1 MKKSFTVK
9 KFVRLVCGGG
19 LLGLISLSLVGVGF
33 SSWLITSKDSPSRD
47 TPLDSI
53 GADGEFSDINQY
65 LNIDS
70 VDTSDFVY
78 NSTFGFLGPNG
89 EVISDHKGTLIFY
102 CSFSVDN
109 GNLSD
114 HISSSLK
121 EKDLKMNCFLEGGT
135 TASVFGRCVSEA
147 KLTFTFKSDGSFDF
161 DTSSYP
167 GTLVNESN
175 GNEVMSFP
183 SSVFSGKQQLLFG
196 IRYTFNK
203 PSGSHNF
210 TDKSMSV
217 SVSVGI

>member
-1 MKKSFTVK
+1 M
-9 KFVRLVCGGG
+9 RGG

-70 VDTSDFVY
+70 VDTSDFIY

-89 EVISDHKGTLIFY
+89 EVISNHKGTLIFY
-102 CSFSVDN
+102 GSFSIDN

-114 HISSSLK
+114 HISSSLTT
-121 EKDLKMNCFLEGGT
+121 LKMNCFLEGGT
-135 TASVFGRCVSEA
+135 TVSVFGRCVSEA
-147 KLTFTFKSDGSFDF
+147 KLTFTFKSNGTFDF

-183 SSVFSGKQQLLFG
+183 SSVFSGKQRLLFG

>member
-1 MKKSFTVK
+1 MKKSFAVK
-9 KFVRLVCGGG
+9 QFVRLVCGGR

-53 GADGEFSDINQY
+53 GADGDFSDINQY

-70 VDTSDFVY
+70 VDTSDFIY

-102 CSFSVDN
+102 GSFSVDN
-109 GNLSD
+109 GSLSD
-114 HISSSLK
+114 HISSSLNT
-121 EKDLKMNCFLEGGT
+121 LKMNCFLEGGT
-135 TASVFGRCVSEA
+135 TVSVFGRCVSEA
-147 KLTFTFKSDGSFDF
+147 KLTFTFKSNGTFDF

-183 SSVFSGKQQLLFG
+183 SSVFSGKQRLLFG

-203 PSGSHNF
+203 PSGSHIF
-210 TDKSMSV
+210 TDKSRSV

>member
-1 MKKSFTVK
+1 M
-9 KFVRLVCGGG
+9 RGG

-47 TPLDSI
+47 TPLDNI

-78 NSTFGFLGPNG
+78 NSNFGFLGPNG
-89 EVISDHKGTLIFY
+89 EVISGYKGTLIFY
-102 CSFSVDN
+102 GSFSVDN

-147 KLTFTFKSDGSFDF
+147 KLAFNSNGSYDF
-161 DTSSYP
+161 NNSSYA
-167 GTLVNESN
+167 GTLVNASN

>member
-1 MKKSFTVK
+1 M
-9 KFVRLVCGGG
+9 RGG

-70 VDTSDFVY
+70 VDTSNFIY

-102 CSFSVDN
+102 GSFSVDN

-114 HISSSLK
+114 HISSSSTT
-121 EKDLKMNCFLEGGT
+121 LKMNCFLEGGT

-147 KLTFTFKSDGSFDF
+147 KLTFTFKSNGSFDF

-183 SSVFSGKQQLLFG
+183 SSVFSGKQRLLFG
-196 IRYTFNK
+196 VRYTFNK
-203 PSGSHNF
+203 PSGSHSF

>member
-70 VDTSDFVY
+70 VDNSDFVY
-78 NSTFGFLGPNG
+78 NSNFGFLGPNG
-89 EVISDHKGTLIFY
+89 EVISGYKGTLIFY
-102 CSFSVDN
+102 GSFSVDN

-135 TASVFGRCVSEA
+135 TVSVFGRCVSEA
-147 KLTFTFKSDGSFDF
+147 KLAFNSNGSYDF
-161 DTSSYP
+161 NNSSYA
-167 GTLVNESN
+167 GTLVNASN

-203 PSGSHNF
+203 PTGSHNF

>member
-9 KFVRLVCGGG
+9 KFVRLVCGG

-70 VDTSDFVY
+70 VDTSNFIY
-78 NSTFGFLGPNG
+78 NSNFGFLGPNG

-102 CSFSVDN
+102 GSFSVDN

-114 HISSSLK
+114 HISSSLTT
-121 EKDLKMNCFLEGGT
+121 LKMNCFLEGGT
-135 TASVFGRCVSEA
+135 AASVFGRCVSEA
-147 KLTFTFKSDGSFDF
+147 TLTFTFKSDGSFDF

-167 GTLVNESN
+167 GTLVNPSN

-183 SSVFSGKQQLLFG
+183 SSVFSGKQQLYFG

>member
-1 MKKSFTVK
+1 M
-9 KFVRLVCGGG
+9 RGG

-70 VDTSDFVY
+70 VDTSNFIY

-102 CSFSVDN
+102 GSFSVDN
-109 GNLSD
+109 GSLSD
-114 HISSSLK
+114 HISSSLTT
-121 EKDLKMNCFLEGGT
+121 LKMNCFLEGGT
-135 TASVFGRCVSEA
+135 TVSVFGRCVSEA
-147 KLTFTFKSDGSFDF
+147 KLAFNNNGSYDF
-161 DTSSYP
+161 NNSSYA
-167 GTLVNESN
+167 GTLVDESN

-183 SSVFSGKQQLLFG
+183 SSVFSGKQQLYFG

-203 PSGSHNF
+203 PSGSHSF

>member
-1 MKKSFTVK
+1 M
-9 KFVRLVCGGG
+9 RGG
-19 LLGLISLSLVGVGF
+19 LLGLICLSLVGVGF

-70 VDTSDFVY
+70 VDTSDFIY

-102 CSFSVDN
+102 GSFSIDN

-114 HISSSLK
+114 HISSSLTT
-121 EKDLKMNCFLEGGT
+121 LKMNCFLEGGT
-135 TASVFGRCVSEA
+135 TVSVFGRCVSEA
-147 KLTFTFKSDGSFDF
+147 KLAFNNNGSYDF
-161 DTSSYP
+161 NNSSSYA

-203 PSGSHNF
+203 PSDSHNF

>member
-78 NSTFGFLGPNG
+78 NSNFGFLGPNG

-102 CSFSVDN
+102 GSFSVDN
-109 GNLSD
+109 GSLSD
-114 HISSSLK
+114 HISSSLATSN
-121 EKDLKMNCFLEGGT
+121 LKMNCFLEGGT
-135 TASVFGRCVSEA
+135 TASVFGGCVSEA
-147 KLTFTFKSDGSFDF
+147 KLAFNSNGSYDF
-161 DTSSYP
+161 NKSSYT
-167 GTLVNESN
+167 GTLVNPSN

>member
-1 MKKSFTVK
+1 M
-9 KFVRLVCGGG
+9 RGG

-78 NSTFGFLGPNG
+78 NSNFGFLGPNG
-89 EVISDHKGTLIFY
+89 EVISDYKGTLIFY
-102 CSFSVDN
+102 GSFSVDN
-109 GNLSD
+109 GSLSD
-114 HISSSLK
+114 HISSSLTT
-121 EKDLKMNCFLEGGT
+121 LKMNCFLEGGT
-135 TASVFGRCVSEA
+135 MVSVFGRCVSEA
-147 KLTFTFKSDGSFDF
+147 KLAFNNNGSYDF
-161 DTSSYP
+161 NNSSYA
-167 GTLVNESN
+167 GTLVDESN

-183 SSVFSGKQQLLFG
+183 SSVFSGKQQLYFG

>member
-1 MKKSFTVK
+1 M
-9 KFVRLVCGGG
+9 RGG

-70 VDTSDFVY
+70 VDTSNFIY

-102 CSFSVDN
+102 GSFSVDN

-114 HISSSLK
+114 HISSSLTT
-121 EKDLKMNCFLEGGT
+121 LKMNCFLEGRT

-147 KLTFTFKSDGSFDF
+147 KLTFTFKSNGTFDF

-183 SSVFSGKQQLLFG
+183 SSVFSGKQKLLFG
-196 IRYTFNK
+196 IRYTFNE

>member
-1 MKKSFTVK
+1 MRKKSNISRFVK
-9 KFVRLVCGGG
+9 LTCGGG

-102 CSFSVDN
+102 GSFSVDN
-109 GNLSD
+109 GSLSD
-114 HISSSLK
+114 HISSSLTT
-121 EKDLKMNCFLEGGT
+121 LKMKCFLEGGT
-135 TASVFGRCVSEA
+135 AASVFGRCVSEA
-147 KLTFTFKSDGSFDF
+147 KLAFNNNGSYDF
-161 DTSSYP
+161 NNSPYP
-167 GTLVNESN
+167 VTLVNASN

>member
-1 MKKSFTVK
+1 MKKSFAVK
-9 KFVRLVCGGG
+9 QFVRLVCGGG

-70 VDTSDFVY
+70 VDTSDFIY

-102 CSFSVDN
+102 GSFSVDN

-114 HISSSLK
+114 HISSSLTT
-121 EKDLKMNCFLEGGT
+121 LKMNCFLEGGT
-135 TASVFGRCVSEA
+135 TVSVFGRCVSEA
-147 KLTFTFKSDGSFDF
+147 KLAFNNNGSYDF
-161 DTSSYP
+161 NNSSSYA
-167 GTLVNESN
+167 GTLVDESN

-183 SSVFSGKQQLLFG
+183 SSVFSGKQHLLFG

>member
-1 MKKSFTVK
+1 M
-9 KFVRLVCGGG
+9 
-19 LLGLISLSLVGVGF
+19 
-33 SSWLITSKDSPSRD
+33 ITSKDSPSRD

-70 VDTSDFVY
+70 VDTSNFVY
-78 NSTFGFLGPNG
+78 NSNFGFLGPNG
-89 EVISDHKGTLIFY
+89 EVISGYKGTLIFHG
-102 CSFSVDN
+102 SFSVDN
-109 GNLSD
+109 GSLSD
-114 HISSSLK
+114 HISSSLTT
-121 EKDLKMNCFLEGGT
+121 LKMNCFLEGGT
-135 TASVFGRCVSEA
+135 AASVFGRCVSEA

-183 SSVFSGKQQLLFG
+183 SSVFSGKQLLRFG

>member
-1 MKKSFTVK
+1 M
-9 KFVRLVCGGG
+9 RGG

-70 VDTSDFVY
+70 VDNSDFVY
-78 NSTFGFLGPNG
+78 NSNFGFLGPNG
-89 EVISDHKGTLIFY
+89 EVISGYKGTLIFHG
-102 CSFSVDN
+102 SFSVDN

-147 KLTFTFKSDGSFDF
+147 KLAFNSNGSYDF
-161 DTSSYP
+161 NNSSYA
-167 GTLVNESN
+167 GTLVNASN

>member
-1 MKKSFTVK
+1 M
-9 KFVRLVCGGG
+9 
-19 LLGLISLSLVGVGF
+19 
-33 SSWLITSKDSPSRD
+33 
-47 TPLDSI
+47 
-53 GADGEFSDINQY
+53 
-65 LNIDS
+65 NIDS

-78 NSTFGFLGPNG
+78 NSNFGFLGPNG
-89 EVISDHKGTLIFY
+89 EVISDHKGTLTFY
-102 CSFSVDN
+102 GSFSVDN
-109 GNLSD
+109 GSLSD

-121 EKDLKMNCFLEGGT
+121 EKYLKMNCFLEGGT
-135 TASVFGRCVSEA
+135 TASVFGGCVSEA

-183 SSVFSGKQQLLFG
+183 SSVFSGKQKLLFG

-203 PSGSHNF
+203 PSGSHIF
-210 TDKSMSV
+210 KDKSMSV

>member
-78 NSTFGFLGPNG
+78 NSNFGFLGPNG
-89 EVISDHKGTLIFY
+89 EVISGYKGTLIFY
-102 CSFSVDN
+102 GSFSVDN
-109 GNLSD
+109 GSLSD
-114 HISSSLK
+114 HISSSLTT
-121 EKDLKMNCFLEGGT
+121 LKMNCFLEGGT
-135 TASVFGRCVSEA
+135 AASVFGRCVSEA
-147 KLTFTFKSDGSFDF
+147 KLAFNSNGSYDF
-161 DTSSYP
+161 NNSSYA
-167 GTLVNESN
+167 GTLVNASN

-183 SSVFSGKQQLLFG
+183 ASVFSGKQQLLFG

-217 SVSVGI
+217 FVSVGI